1 MRPGAAGERHEIRG
15 AAANGPESSHERPGA
30 TTSGHER
37 PPMPPRARP
46 GMIATSHGQLPLF
59 ELDPHAIQG
68 ETS

>member
-1 MRPGAAGERHEIRG
+1 MRPGAAGERHENPGSR
-15 AAANGPESSHERPGA
+15 HERPGA